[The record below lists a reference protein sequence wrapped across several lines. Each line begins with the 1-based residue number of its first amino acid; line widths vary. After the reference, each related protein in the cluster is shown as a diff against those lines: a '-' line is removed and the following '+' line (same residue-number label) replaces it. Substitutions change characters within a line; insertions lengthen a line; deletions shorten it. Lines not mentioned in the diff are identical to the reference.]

1 MDFAALL
8 TLKGAKIDGGS
19 LASIKFNPYYL
30 EVPVRVGYKYAVND
44 DFSLFGSVGPYMAV
58 GLFGKAKLSIGNA
71 IGDWADIEGMESV
84 GGLEGK
90 SVSEDIFG
98 DDGFKR
104 FDFGLGLKA
113 GVEFNKKYQVALSY
127 DFGLIDVQKDLG
139 MKNRNLMISL
149 GYMF

>member
-1 MDFAALL
+1 MPAGFRVVSIRSRVFENHAGQFGGDALIV
-8 TLKGAKIDGGS
+8 TGS
-19 LASIKFNPYYL
+19 AQQFCQ
-30 EVPVRVGYKYAVND
+30 
-44 DFSLFGSVGPYMAV
+44 
-58 GLFGKAKLSIGNA
+58 
-71 IGDWADIEGMESV
+71 ADIEGMESV

-139 MKNRNLMISL
+139 MKNRNLMISF

>member
-1 MDFAALL
+1 MK
-8 TLKGAKIDGGS
+8 TLRC
-19 LASIKFNPYYL
+19 LA
-30 EVPVRVGYKYAVND
+30 
-44 DFSLFGSVGPYMAV
+44 SVGPYLAV

>member
-1 MDFAALL
+1 
-8 TLKGAKIDGGS
+8 
-19 LASIKFNPYYL
+19 
-30 EVPVRVGYKYAVND
+30 
-44 DFSLFGSVGPYMAV
+44 
-58 GLFGKAKLSIGNA
+58 
-71 IGDWADIEGMESV
+71 MESV

-139 MKNRNLMISL
+139 MKNRNLMISVL
-149 GYMF
+149 KRTLQLCCTNHSLPLQQIKNE